1 MGKLQEFNE
10 LWKNHVEKEK
20 IRILQK
26 TSPEFVEF
34 IRNITFKDMY
44 FDNSDSDDMTWDIE
58 LKYYEECCDFRNVF
72 EGEFIDFNDVLNEDD
87 SYEFYELLNEV
98 DIREHMKELR
108 QEKLEKTAKSKN
120 EIHQKLSIKQVIAAG
135 DGKHLIYELNNG
147 EKLFVKHDV

>member
-10 LWKNHVEKEK
+10 LWKKYVEKEK

-44 FDNSDSDDMTWDIE
+44 FDNSDSDDMAWDIE
-58 LKYYEECCDFRNVF
+58 LKYYGECCDFRNVYG
-72 EGEFIDFNDVLNEDD
+72 EEFIDYHDVLNEDD

-120 EIHQKLSIKQVIAAG
+120 EIHQELSIKQVIAAG

-147 EKLFVKHDV
+147 EKLFVKHSV